1 MNRIPD
7 IEAVEIDVTA
17 AELLKL
23 LNPSN
28 KNGIMFFT
36 KDRKRIFVESS
47 KSRPILVK

>member
-1 MNRIPD
+1 MNNLPD

-23 LNPSN
+23 LNPNN

-36 KDRKRIFVESS
+36 KDKKRVFVESS
-47 KSRPILVK
+47 KSKPILVK